1 MIQTIEASPDETYDI
16 ELEHSLLEANAKLA
30 NLVTRFDSL
39 MKEASD
45 SGRTIANAE
54 RMRIE
59 VKDIQQALFR
69 RSVGD

>member
-1 MIQTIEASPDETYDI
+1 LA
-16 ELEHSLLEANAKLA
+16 EANAKLA

>member
-1 MIQTIEASPDETYDI
+1 
-16 ELEHSLLEANAKLA
+16 
-30 NLVTRFDSL
+30 
-39 MKEASD
+39 MKEASE